1 MASCCRNHNKN
12 LQDIKESR
20 KSGITRDELEE
31 YIEEHAEL
39 WAMLSVNLGL
49 SEEKCKEIATRM
61 YV

>member
-1 MASCCRNHNKN
+1 M
-12 LQDIKESR
+12 QDIKESR